1 MSKLLKSLK
10 AKVLDIGIKFLSLD
24 EKVAYIAFK
33 TKYSN
38 VNPIVIL
45 HTGESTLKKLLRR
58 MKDHKKIGN
67 IHNGMIGG
75 VEVSVMRAGMGCPHA
90 SMVMEGLKRS
100 PCKCI
105 VRVDYCGA
113 LKTMDEELD
122 VADVIIPKEVF
133 LTDGTAH
140 SYLQK
145 HEKEL
150 SNLQLSYY
158 PIEKSSMN
166 MLYPS
171 HREQYL
177 GIQANSAL
185 FKTIKDSV
193 STNSYD
199 FATKYGK
206 LWSVDALFC
215 ETDSAIKTWK
225 SYGVTS
231 VDMESSAV
239 YLLGNLFKI
248 PSISILGISDLP
260 DVEQWNFQKTNKIHP
275 KYDFILDNA
284 IDVLVDALPK
294 INNQVIAR

>member
-122 VADVIIPKEVF
+122 VADVVIPQEVL

-150 SNLQLSYY
+150 SKMQLSYY

-171 HREQYL
+171 HQEQYL

-193 STNSYD
+193 STNSYN
-199 FATKYGK
+199 FTTKYGK